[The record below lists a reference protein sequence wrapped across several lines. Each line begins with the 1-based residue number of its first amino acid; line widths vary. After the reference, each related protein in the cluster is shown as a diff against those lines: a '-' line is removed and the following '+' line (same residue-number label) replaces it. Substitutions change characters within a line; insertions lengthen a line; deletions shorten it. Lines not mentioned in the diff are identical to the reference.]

1 MNLNLSGNTQSNIN
15 STQVVTTS
23 ATNAIASTGAQG
35 SSANLQALSFAV
47 GQVFSGEVAEISG
60 KEILI
65 LLANNQTITAKMD
78 GDISLMLGQ
87 SVYFEVKS
95 NNNQQVYLR
104 PLYTNLMSAD
114 PAVIKALDAA
124 NLPVNEKTVAMT
136 STMMEEG
143 MPINKNA
150 LQSMFRQ
157 LNVNQEIDPKM
168 LVQMTKLELPIT
180 SSNIE
185 QFTNYKNFEHQIG
198 KDLKILMEGLP
209 EVTSVLSEQG
219 SPEKAVAF
227 GKELLYLLASQNESN
242 ATNLP
247 EESIIS
253 PNTID
258 AMADQDK
265 ESVLNQ
271 FRSGTSSENL
281 LKELPIEVKERLAE
295 KLESLGMTQD
305 SKTQMMSGQMTSHQL
320 IDIVKQLFAKSDVS
334 QNESLLELMKNDG
347 FQSVIKD
354 ELQQLWFLKPAE
366 VSQNGKVDEL
376 YQRLSAQTQ
385 KLVQI
390 MQDAGKVDTTLMK
403 SAVNMQDNVSF
414 MNQLNQVLTYVQL
427 PLKMHQ
433 ENAHGELY
441 VYTNKKDL
449 MNSKDGNVSALLHLD
464 MENLGEMDIYVA
476 MQKNKVN
483 THFYLQKEEVMDL
496 IEDNLHVLNERLNKK
511 GYQMSTVVSKK
522 ESNVKKNN
530 VEEFLHGKGE
540 ETVPSSNVLKYS
552 FDVRA

>member
-23 ATNAIASTGAQG
+23 TTNAIASTGAQG

-124 NLPVNEKTVAMT
+124 NLPVNERTVAMT

-157 LNVNQEIDPKM
+157 LSVNQETDPKM

-185 QFTNYKNFEHQIG
+185 QFANYKSFEHQIG
-198 KDLKILMEGLP
+198 KDLKILMERLP
-209 EVTSVLSEQG
+209 EVTSDLSAQG
-219 SPEKAVAF
+219 NPEKAVAF
-227 GKELLYLLASQNESN
+227 GKELLYLLASQNERN

-247 EESIIS
+247 EESSIS
-253 PNTID
+253 PDTMD
-258 AMADQDK
+258 AMAGQDK
-265 ESVLNQ
+265 ESILNQ
-271 FRSGTSSENL
+271 LRSGTGSENL
-281 LKELPIEVKERLAE
+281 LKELPIEEREKLAE
-295 KLESLGMTQD
+295 KLESLGMPQD
-305 SKTQMMSGQMTSHQL
+305 SKTQVISGQMTSHQL
-320 IDIVKQLFAKSDVS
+320 IDIVKQLFVQSDAS
-334 QNESLLELMKNDG
+334 QDKSLLELMKNDG
-347 FQSVIKD
+347 FQSVLKD
-354 ELQQLWFLKPAE
+354 ELQQLWFLKPEE

-403 SAVNMQDNVSF
+403 SAVNMQDSVNF

-483 THFYLQKEEVMDL
+483 THFYLQKEEVLDL
-496 IEDNLHVLNERLNKK
+496 IEDNLHILNERLNKK

-522 ESNVKKNN
+522 ESNVKKNI

-540 ETVPSSNVLKYS
+540 ETVPSSSVLKYS